1 MAKVKEN
8 GKCTKFKEFSR
19 NYNDSNYGSNFIRNI
34 LIECS
39 YKKEVLKMK
48 TYVFENLYGE
58 ITRVKKDSMEEAINW
73 FKKTYPTRFFSFVW
87 EM

>member
-1 MAKVKEN
+1 
-8 GKCTKFKEFSR
+8 
-19 NYNDSNYGSNFIRNI
+19 
-34 LIECS
+34 
-39 YKKEVLKMK
+39 MK